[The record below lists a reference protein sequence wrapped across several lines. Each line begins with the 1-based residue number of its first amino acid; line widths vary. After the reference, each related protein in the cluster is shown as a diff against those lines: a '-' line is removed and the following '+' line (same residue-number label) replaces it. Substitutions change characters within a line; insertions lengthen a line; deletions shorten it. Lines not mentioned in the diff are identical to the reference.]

1 MAERDIF
8 SITLSPS
15 ERWRLRQFLN
25 AAVPVDKNR
34 AEPAFTLTGKA
45 VRTDRK
51 MRVAFGLGVIE
62 EALEKKANHGKIRQA
77 QADAIEPALFV
88 LATSHY
94 EHLRDLVEG
103 KHSKD
108 GKLPGVFSP
117 SLVGM
122 VDEIVERCE
131 ESRRLESDPDSDVPK
146 WNRADEDWDR
156 DARDMDEDG
165 NEKIVCPRVECRAA
179 NASIDVDDGFATNS
193 VLVNALLTCPAC
205 KAKSKA
211 RLWKQPS
218 QVWPV
223 AAKEPDAVP
232 SNGHAP
238 APAAEAPS
246 EA

>member
-25 AAVPVDKNR
+25 AAVPTAPNR

-45 VRTDRK
+45 VRADRK
-51 MRVAFGLGVIE
+51 TRVALGLGVID
-62 EALEKKANHGKIRQA
+62 EAVEKKANHGKIRQE
-77 QADAIEPALFV
+77 QADDTTPSLFV

-108 GKLPGVFSP
+108 GKLPGVFAP
-117 SLVGM
+117 ALLGM
-122 VDEIVERCE
+122 IDEIVERCE
-131 ESRRLESDPDSDVPK
+131 ESRRLEADAESDAPK
-146 WNRADEDWDR
+146 WNRAAENWDR
-156 DARDMDEDG
+156 DPRDMDEDG
-165 NEKIVCPRVECRAA
+165 NEKLVCPQVQCRAA
-179 NASIDVDDGFATNS
+179 AAAIDIDDNIAT
-193 VLVNALLTCPAC
+193 VTVLTCPTC
-205 KAKSKA
+205 KVAAKA

-223 AAKEPDAVP
+223 AEKEAAAVP

-238 APAAEAPS
+238 VAAPAAAEAPS